1 MRKPR
6 RRALCALGLAAPA
19 FLFVTTGDMAR
30 AQDPTITTTV
40 DAAEADG
47 DTTPPPPH
55 VKWNQKEW
63 KRFSFRLSFNFIYDY
78 SAYSQTEDSKAQM
91 TLRPKDDVRDF
102 RVIVKGKLFIPR
114 LSYSIGC
121 MYDGAKDDWR
131 FRQTGIMVDVPEA
144 HGSVFLGRS
153 KEGFSTSKIMNGTHT
168 WTNERASIND
178 ALLPILAD
186 GIKWMGYVPSG
197 KFVYNLG
204 FFKDTRSQYESFN
217 KNDNQSIIRG
227 VWLPFAG
234 IDKGVLHLA
243 LQARHGAANDG
254 SLQYRAKPES
264 SEAQVFAIDT
274 GKFAAD
280 HSNTYGVETYYRP
293 GPLMFGME
301 YFFNQVSAPESGDPF
316 FHGGEIFAAYLLT
329 GETRPYNARGAYFE
343 RIPPARSVFSGGPG
357 AWEVVLRYSYADLAD
372 GPIQGGTFWRIT
384 PMVNWHLSDY
394 MRLEFVY
401 GYGMLDR
408 FGVQGATQFFQT
420 RLQLQL

>member
-1 MRKPR
+1 VDR
-6 RRALCALGLAAPA
+6 RRHRLALGLAMPV
-19 FLFVTTGDMAR
+19 LLCVMTGGTAR
-30 AQDPTITTTV
+30 AQDSTITTTM

-47 DTTPPPPH
+47 DAPRSPL
-55 VKWNQKEW
+55 VKWNHYEW
-63 KRFSFRLSFNFIYDY
+63 KRFSFRFGFNFIYDY
-78 SAYSQTEDSKAQM
+78 SAYSQTDDSKAQM
-91 TLRPKDDVRDF
+91 GLRPKDDLRDF
-102 RVIVKGKLFIPR
+102 RVLARGKLFVPR
-114 LSYSIGC
+114 LSYTIGY

-131 FRQTGIMVDVPEA
+131 FRQTGVMVDLPEA
-144 HGSVFLGRS
+144 YGSVFVGRS

-168 WTNERASIND
+168 WTNERAAIND

-197 KFVYNLG
+197 KLVYNLG
-204 FFKDTRSQYESFN
+204 YFRDTRSQYESFN
-217 KNDNQSIIRG
+217 KNDHQSVMRG

-234 IDKGVLHLA
+234 TDKGVLHVA
-243 LQARHGAANDG
+243 LQVRHGAANDG
-254 SLQYRAKPES
+254 ALQYRSKPEA
-264 SEAQVFAIDT
+264 AQAQAFVIDT

-280 HSNTYGVETYYRP
+280 HANMYGVETYYRP

-357 AWEVVLRYSYADLAD
+357 AWELVLRYSYADLAD

-408 FGVQGATQFFQT
+408 FGIHGATQFFQT